1 MRNDRPTPRAA
12 SGSRLYPKMM
22 TKAAMMI
29 IQCHQD
35 RAPMLNSSSTADWPL
50 VLT

>member
-1 MRNDRPTPRAA
+1 
-12 SGSRLYPKMM
+12 
-22 TKAAMMI
+22 MI

-35 RAPMLNSSSTADWPL
+35 KPPMLISSSTADAADWPL